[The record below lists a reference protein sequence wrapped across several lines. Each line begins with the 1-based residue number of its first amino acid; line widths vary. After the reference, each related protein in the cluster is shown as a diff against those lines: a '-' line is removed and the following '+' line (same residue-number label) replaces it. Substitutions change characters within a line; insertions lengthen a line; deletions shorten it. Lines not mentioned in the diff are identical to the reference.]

1 MKKKSLITIIKY
13 NVHVHVHCA
22 YVQYTV
28 HTYMYNTACTQSQQ
42 HSRCGSF
49 NFGVGLLY
57 FAVGPEHTLNNR
69 FTKSY
74 CT

>member
-1 MKKKSLITIIKY
+1 MKKKLLITVIKY
-13 NVHVHVHCA
+13 NVHVHCA
-22 YVQYTV
+22 YVHV
-28 HTYMYNTACTQSQQ
+28 PMYNTAFTQSQQ

-49 NFGVGLLY
+49 NFGVGLLF